1 MIRRTF
7 IKLFGGASAGLIL
20 PLNLYCTN
28 NTVKDK
34 WGKLLP
40 ERELGSTGKK
50 VTMLGVGGF
59 HIGRMDEKKA
69 QETIETA
76 IEGGIR
82 FFDSAE
88 SYQDGGS
95 ENKLGK
101 LLVPKYRD
109 ELFLMTKTRATDA
122 KTAEKDLHASL
133 RRLNTDV
140 IDLWQVHAV
149 RTIEDANNRID
160 NGVWD
165 VFLKAKKEGK
175 VKHIGF
181 SGHTTLEGHQQMI
194 NRLPEI
200 ETCQMPVNIVDPSY
214 NSYIKKI
221 MPRLVEKKIA
231 VLAMKTLAGGGFFGG
246 GFEGNHGETES
257 VMDIITMK
265 EAIHFAWSLPVSTLI
280 TGPKDPAMLQEKIDL
295 AWDFT
300 QLTEQKQQKLISK
313 VARFG
318 GTKVEYYKE

>member
-7 IKLFGGASAGLIL
+7 VKLFGGASAGLML

-28 NTVKDK
+28 TTNKDK
-34 WGKLLP
+34 WGQLLP
-40 ERELGSTGKK
+40 ERKLGGTGKK

-59 HIGRMDEKKA
+59 HIGRMDDQKA
-69 QETIETA
+69 QKTIETA

-95 ENKLGK
+95 EKKLGK

-109 ELFLMTKTRATDA
+109 EVFLMTKTRATDA

-149 RTIEDANNRID
+149 RSIDDANNRID
-160 NGVWD
+160 KGVWD

-200 ETCQMPVNIVDPSY
+200 ETCQMPVNLVDPSY
-214 NSYIKKI
+214 NSYIKEI
-221 MPRLVEKKIA
+221 MPQLLEKNIA

-246 GFEGNHGETES
+246 GFKGNHGEPDS
-257 VMDIITMK
+257 VMDMVTMK
-265 EAIHFAWSLPVSTLI
+265 EAIQFAWSFPVSTLI
-280 TGPKDPAMLQEKIDL
+280 TGPKDPDMLQEKIDL

-300 QLTEQKQQKLISK
+300 SISENEQEKLIKK
-313 VARFG
+313 VAKFAG
-318 GTKVEYYKE
+318 ASVEYYKK